1 MPGATS
7 HLGHGEAE
15 NLSRS
20 ACALRGERTPC
31 RESTMTSS
39 RRASEAGACAQASC
53 EDGSMQ
59 KKRRTRGLG
68 RQSRDA
74 ARGIS
79 MDHRRRV
86 YRGGG
91 ENGQIVK
98 DCQAQSEER
107 PVTYC
112 RQT

>member
-1 MPGATS
+1 MPGATF
-7 HLGHGEAE
+7 HVGQGAAE

-39 RRASEAGACAQASC
+39 RWASEAGACAQASC
-53 EDGSMQ
+53 AGGSMQ
-59 KKRRTRGLG
+59 KKLRTRGAE

-74 ARGIS
+74 ARRVS

-91 ENGQIVK
+91 ENGQTVQ
-98 DCQAQSEER
+98 D
-107 PVTYC
+107 
-112 RQT
+112 